1 MINFNG
7 KRVWITGAN
16 RGIGADIAQLF
27 WELGAD
33 VVAFDRAFDDQQ
45 RAYRTVV
52 LDVSNATDVADVIR
66 QELASSGQLDVFVNV
81 AGVLYMN
88 ELESISEQEW
98 QQTLNTNVSGALW
111 LFQQVIPWFQAQRHG
126 AIVTVSSNANHTPR
140 MGMGSYSASKAAL
153 TNLTMTAGIEL
164 APYGVRCNVVSPGS
178 TDTQMQRQLW
188 QDDQGEQKTIH
199 GFPEQFKLGIPL
211 GKIAQP
217 RDIAYCVAF
226 LASDWANHVTLQDLV
241 VDGGATLGA

>member
-1 MINFNG
+1 MINFHG

-16 RGIGADIAQLF
+16 RGIGAEVAQLF
-27 WELGAD
+27 GELGAEI
-33 VVAFDRAFDDQQ
+33 VAFDRQFDDQQ
-45 RAYRTVV
+45 RAYRTVE
-52 LDVSNATDVADVIR
+52 LDVTQPSDVADIVR
-66 QELASSGQLDVFVNV
+66 QELTTSGKLDVFVNV
-81 AGVLYMN
+81 AGILHMN
-88 ELESISEQEW
+88 PLETISEHEW
-98 QQTLNTNVSGALW
+98 QQTINTNVSGALW
-111 LFQQVIPWFQAQRHG
+111 LFQQVIPWFKAQQHG
-126 AIVTVSSNANHTPR
+126 AIVTVSSNANHAPR

-188 QDDQGEQKTIH
+188 QDERGEQNTIQ

>member
-1 MINFNG
+1 
-7 KRVWITGAN
+7 
-16 RGIGADIAQLF
+16 
-27 WELGAD
+27 
-33 VVAFDRAFDDQQ
+33 
-45 RAYRTVV
+45 
-52 LDVSNATDVADVIR
+52 
-66 QELASSGQLDVFVNV
+66 V

-88 ELESISEQEW
+88 ALESISEQEW

-111 LFQQVIPWFQAQRHG
+111 LFQQVIPWFKAQRHG
-126 AIVTVSSNANHTPR
+126 AIVTVSSNANHAPR